1 MQSLR
6 LEIFAETE
14 CAGQNA
20 DPLDAGEEARQ
31 QGYEAGYQAGWDE
44 ARLVGL
50 READLEA
57 QEVSRALQALDF
69 TFHDARA
76 HVLKG
81 LAPLVGEIVG
91 RLLPQVAAETLPQ
104 LVAEAVQPYLD
115 SASEVPVDVVLH
127 PEQRAR
133 VERYLATTPALPVR
147 ILEMPDQPAGQ
158 VTLRLGASETRIDPA
173 AAIAAIEQLLSL
185 YFDPSAHEVR
195 YG

>member
-6 LEIFAETE
+6 LEIFADTE
-14 CAGQNA
+14 PA
-20 DPLDAGEEARQ
+20 DRAAEPPEPGEAARQ

-44 ARLVGL
+44 ARLAAL

-91 RLLPQVAAETLPQ
+91 RLLPQVAAATLPQ

-115 SASEVPVDVVLH
+115 GASEVPVEVMLH
-127 PEQRAR
+127 PDQRAR
-133 VERYLATTPALPVR
+133 VERHLATAPALPVR
-147 ILEMPDQPAGQ
+147 ILEAPDQPPGQ

-185 YFDPSAHEVR
+185 YFDPAAHEVR